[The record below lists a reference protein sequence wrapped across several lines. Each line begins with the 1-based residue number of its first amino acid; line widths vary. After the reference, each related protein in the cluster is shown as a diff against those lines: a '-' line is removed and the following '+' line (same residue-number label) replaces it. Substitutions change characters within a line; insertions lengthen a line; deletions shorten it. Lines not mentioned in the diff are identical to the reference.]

1 MLCIKKYLSCRNGS
15 FRGDEELKTQ
25 LDNETKTFCA
35 TCFNYSHLKNN
46 FEMYMYSW
54 LKNFSCVSELLEKD
68 KSGTPGELYT
78 VVFLYIEQVKF
89 S

>member
-46 FEMYMYSW
+46 FETVHVQ
-54 LKNFSCVSELLEKD
+54 LVEK
-68 KSGTPGELYT
+68 LQ
-78 VVFLYIEQVKF
+78 LC
-89 S
+89 